1 MNIGRTLAPYLQF
14 ASKAF
19 QREATY
25 RVEVLSEIGSLV
37 LRVYLIRALWT
48 ALYAHNPAPPDLPL
62 HAIIT
67 YSTVALLLSLIFEVD
82 GTRQLR
88 EKLRLGTIATDL
100 LKPISIPGFLFSDGL
115 GMTLLHA
122 MTVIPS
128 LLIALLLVHVDRPAG
143 AGAAAAFLAAFAL
156 GYAVNFLL
164 NFCMNC
170 VAFWTLETFALQLVV
185 RWLSDLLSGAII
197 PLAFFPG
204 AFQSVVLHL
213 PFAAVYST
221 PLLIYLGLL
230 RGQQIGHALLEQLA
244 WLLAFAALAALAWS
258 RGRNRVVVQGG

>member
-1 MNIGRTLAPYLQF
+1 MIFARVLAPYAQF

-25 RVEVLSEIGSLV
+25 RVEVFSEIGSLV

-48 ALYAHNPAPPDLPL
+48 ALYAHNPAPPNLPL

-88 EKLRLGTIATDL
+88 EKIRLGTIATDL
-100 LKPISIPGFLFSDGL
+100 LKPVSLPGSLFSDGV

-122 MTVIPS
+122 LTVIPS
-128 LLIALLLVHVDRPAG
+128 LLFALLLVHVDHPAT
-143 AGAAAAFLAAFAL
+143 AAAGVAFLAAFAL
-156 GYAVNFLL
+156 GYGVNFLL

-185 RWLSDLLSGAII
+185 RWLSDLLSGAVI
-197 PLAFFPG
+197 PLSFFPG
-204 AFQSVVLHL
+204 LFQSALLHL

-221 PLLIYLGLL
+221 PLLIYLGIL
-230 RGQQIGHALLEQLA
+230 RGDRIPQALLEQAA
-244 WLLAFAALAALAWS
+244 WLLVFAAIAALAWS
-258 RGRNRVVVQGG
+258 RGRRRVVLQGG

>member
-1 MNIGRTLAPYLQF
+1 MRLEPYVQF

-25 RVEVLSEIGSLV
+25 RVEVVSEIGSLV

-48 ALYAHNPAPPDLPL
+48 SLYAHNAAPPNLPL
-62 HAIIT
+62 HKIIT
-67 YSTVALLLSLIFEVD
+67 YSTVALLLSLILEVD

-88 EKLRLGTIATDL
+88 EKIRLGTIATDL
-100 LKPISIPGFLFSDGL
+100 LKPISLPAFLFSDGL

-122 MTVIPS
+122 MNVIPS
-128 LLIALLLVHVDRPAG
+128 LLMALLLVHVDRPPTLQAG
-143 AGAAAAFLAAFAL
+143 LAFVAAFAL
-156 GYAVNFLL
+156 GYGVNFLL
-164 NFCMNC
+164 NFSMNC

-204 AFQSVVLHL
+204 ALQTLLLHL
-213 PFAAVYST
+213 PFAAIYST
-221 PLLIYLGLL
+221 PLLIYLGLIH
-230 RGQQIGHALLEQLA
+230 GPQIPQALLEQTA
-244 WLLAFAALAALAWS
+244 WLAVFVGIGALVWS
-258 RGRNRVVVQGG
+258 RGQLRIVVQGG

>member
-1 MNIGRTLAPYLQF
+1 MRLEPYLQF

-48 ALYAHNPAPPDLPL
+48 ALYAHNPAPPNLPL

-88 EKLRLGTIATDL
+88 EKIRLGTIATDF
-100 LKPISIPGFLFSDGL
+100 LKPISLPAYLFSDGV

-122 MTVIPS
+122 LNVVPS
-128 LLIALLLVHVDRPAG
+128 LLFALLLVHVDPPATASATG
-143 AGAAAAFLAAFAL
+143 AFLASFAL

-204 AFQSVVLHL
+204 IFQAIVLHL
-213 PFAAVYST
+213 PFAAIYST
-221 PLLIYLGLL
+221 PLLLYLGMIQ
-230 RGQQIGHALLEQLA
+230 GPQIGRALLEQALWLA
-244 WLLAFAALAALAWS
+244 AFAGLGALIWS
-258 RGRNRVVVQGG
+258 RGRDRVVVQGG

>member
-1 MNIGRTLAPYLQF
+1 MRLDAYLQF

-25 RVEVLSEIGSLV
+25 RVEVFSEIGSLV

-48 ALYAHNPAPPDLPL
+48 ALYAHNRAPANLPL
-62 HAIIT
+62 HTIIT

-88 EKLRLGTIATDL
+88 EKIRLGTIATDL
-100 LKPISIPGFLFSDGL
+100 LKPISIPGSLFSDGV
-115 GMTLLHA
+115 GTTLLHA
-122 MTVIPS
+122 MSVIPS
-128 LLIALLLVHVDRPAG
+128 LLIALLLVHVDRPPDLA
-143 AGAAAAFLAAFAL
+143 AGAAFAAAFAL

-197 PLAFFPG
+197 PLTLFPG
-204 AFQSVVLHL
+204 ALQGVLLHL

-221 PLLIYLGLL
+221 PLFVYLGLIH
-230 RGQQIGHALLEQLA
+230 GQQIGRALLEQIA
-244 WLLAFAALAALAWS
+244 WLIVFSGLGAWIWS
-258 RGRNRVVVQGG
+258 RGRDRVVVQGG